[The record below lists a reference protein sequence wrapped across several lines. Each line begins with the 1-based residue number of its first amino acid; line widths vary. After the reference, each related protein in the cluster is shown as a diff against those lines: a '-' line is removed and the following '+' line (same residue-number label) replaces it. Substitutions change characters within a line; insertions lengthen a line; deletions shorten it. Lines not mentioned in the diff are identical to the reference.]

1 MRLEGAD
8 GQISC
13 MIRTEPLSEK
23 TPNSAHEFEDFL
35 PKHEKIT
42 FLHGEN
48 EKTIVIDLVKKSPE
62 EKATAINKKV
72 EEESSEEECD
82 VIFKIKLEKPEP
94 AEVKI
99 SKKNVC
105 LVTIV
110 QGNEGGLMDDESK
123 KLLEF
128 YLSQ

>member
-1 MRLEGAD
+1 VRLEGAD
-8 GQISC
+8 GTISC
-13 MIRTEPLSEK
+13 MIRTEPLGDNN
-23 TPNSAHEFEDFL
+23 PNSAHEFDDYL

-42 FLHGEN
+42 FLHGET
-48 EKTIVIDLVKKSPE
+48 EKSVVIDLVKKT
-62 EKATAINKKV
+62 EKEKSKV
-72 EEESSEEECD
+72 LDKDIDEEESEEESD
-82 VIFKIKLEKPEP
+82 LIFKIKLEKPEP

-110 QGNEGGLMDDESK
+110 KGVEKVLIENEQK

-128 YLSQ
+128 YLQQ